1 MRSDIMEQA
10 IALKVKMDENQKI
23 VDTVEAAGGITVTVE
38 QSDKLG
44 FNWRIFAVNGIVV
57 RKDYEEQEK
66 PIGTADNPIAWVPD
80 ARLIPNGFYSY
91 GGEVKVWTG
100 ESGVSAE
107 WNDAA
112 WEKMT

>member
-10 IALKVKMDENQKI
+10 VALKAKMDANQQI

-44 FNWRIFAVNGIVV
+44 FDWRVYAVNHVIV
-57 RKDYEEQEK
+57 RRDYEAQAN
-66 PIGTADNPIAWVPD
+66 PVGTADNPIMWTPD
-80 ARLIPNGFYSY
+80 ARLIPNGHYAY
-91 GGEVKVWTG
+91 GGEVKVWMG

-107 WNDAA
+107 WSDAGWA
-112 WEKMT
+112 AI